1 MVSNSGK
8 SFEKTCTDK
17 LKIISLPVQ
26 IGSLCRRFRYV
37 SEKVLC
43 FLQQTLKIFY
53 SFNKKFNMYT
63 YNDIALMIDHSLLNP
78 TLTDNDIIAGCRL
91 ADEYKVATVCVRPGD
106 VKLADKLLKNS
117 PVKVTTVIG
126 FPHGT
131 TTTLTKLAEA
141 QEAIENGCEELDV
154 VINIGKMKSGG
165 YDYVK
170 RELQAVIAVAH
181 ARDVKVKVIFENTYL
196 TKDEIKTATLI
207 CNDVNADWVKTSTGY
222 AGGGATDEDLVIM
235 RSNALPHIQVK
246 AAGGVRTLERAIQVR
261 ELGCTRFGA
270 TATKVI
276 LDALKDDTVNA
287 DPSGSEA
294 AY

>member
-1 MVSNSGK
+1 M
-8 SFEKTCTDK
+8 
-17 LKIISLPVQ
+17 
-26 IGSLCRRFRYV
+26 
-37 SEKVLC
+37 
-43 FLQQTLKIFY
+43 Y
-53 SFNKKFNMYT
+53 S

-78 TLTDNDIIAGCRL
+78 TFTDNDIIDGCKL

-106 VKLADKLLKNS
+106 VKLAAELLKNS

-154 VINIGKMKSGG
+154 VINIGKLKSGK

-170 RELQAVIAVAH
+170 KELQAVIAVAH
-181 ARDVKVKVIFENTYL
+181 AREVKVKVIFENTYL
-196 TKDEIKTATLI
+196 TKEEIKTATLI
-207 CNDVNADWVKTSTGY
+207 CNEVHADWVKTSTGY
-222 AGGGATDEDLVIM
+222 AGGGATDEDLTIM
-235 RSNALPHIQVK
+235 RTYALPHIQVK
-246 AAGGVRTLERAIQVR
+246 AAGGVRTLQRAIEVKN
-261 ELGCTRFGA
+261 LGCSRFGA

-276 LDALKDDTVNA
+276 LDELQHGKPKITTAENA
-287 DPSGSEA
+287 A